1 VCVCVCMNS
10 GEGVSGEEKV
20 FQPSREVM
28 GENDNLISKI
38 AFIELICKL
47 IWDWSELTKGT

>member
-1 VCVCVCMNS
+1 MCVCVCMNS